1 MEFGCEKRLA
11 RQNVNLSER
20 YKNAVFSMRYILEN
34 YNKNF
39 PEYTDHS
46 LLHVMDV
53 IDIVNQLAAEHL
65 SKLSDKELY
74 ILLMGVL
81 VHDVGMGIPSSHYEQ
96 YAKVAVNMP
105 KNIQED
111 EEYGEMVRKHHHR
124 LSAGFVKNKW
134 KLLDIPDEEYAGLI
148 SLLALGHR
156 GPEIH
161 NREWYPEVYVMKD
174 GSKVSLCYLAALLR
188 LADEMDVS
196 QERVP
201 ELLYKNKKQKNEIS
215 RMEFQ
220 KHKGIYQVSYE
231 QQYIILAVGREAVRD
246 KELMKSIDKLI
257 DKLKNTALEC
267 AYITMNGNNFQI
279 QVRGVK
285 KVMVS
290 WE

>member
-11 RQNVNLSER
+11 LKNVKLSER

-53 IDIVNQLAAEHL
+53 IDIVNELAAEHL

-81 VHDVGMGIPSSHYEQ
+81 VHDVGMGIPFSYYEQ
-96 YAKVAVNMP
+96 YAKMAVNMP
-105 KNIQED
+105 QNIQEN
-111 EEYGEMVRKHHHR
+111 EEYGETLRKHHHR
-124 LSAGFVKNKW
+124 LSAGFVKRQW
-134 KLLDIPDEEYAGLI
+134 KMLDIPNEEYAELI

-161 NREWYPEVYVMKD
+161 NQAWYPEVYVMKD
-174 GSKVSLCYLAALLR
+174 GSKIALCYLAALVR

-201 ELLYKNKKQKNEIS
+201 ELLYKNQEQKNSIS

-220 KHKGIYQVSYE
+220 KHRGICWVSYE
-231 QQYIILAVGREAVRD
+231 KQYIILGVSREAVRD
-246 KELMKSIDKLI
+246 EELMKSIDKLI
-257 DKLKNTALEC
+257 DKLENTALEC
-267 AYITMNGNNFQI
+267 TYITMGESNFRI
-279 QVRGVK
+279 QVYGVK
-285 KVMVS
+285 KVMVG
-290 WE
+290 